1 MPFFNLKQKLA
12 EEIAISL
19 SHPEITAQSLSQD
32 FSAPPNLAMGH
43 VALPCFK
50 LGKILNKPAGKLA
63 IELAQTFKSPLATA
77 SATGPYANFKFKSDH
92 LFETTLSKILAE
104 KEKYGSE
111 KQANPNPIVLEY
123 CSPNIA
129 KPLFFHHIRS
139 TLIGNVL
146 GNIYDFLGYKTERI
160 NFVGDWGTQFARLLA
175 AFELWGHQEELSLDD
190 LGRSMKHLL
199 DIYIKFHQ
207 EVDTHPEYLEKT
219 SQWLQ
224 RLEAQD
230 PSATKLWKLIRD
242 ISVANME
249 KTLSKMHVF
258 FHYTEGESHYIP
270 KMDATLKEIK
280 AKADA
285 KLSEGAYI
293 VELPD
298 IETPALVQKRDGTTL
313 YLTRDIAAAIERFER
328 FHFSKMYYVVSEQ
341 QKLHFKQLFAVLKKM
356 GYGFS
361 DSCEHLSFGTV
372 HFGKERMSTREGRV
386 IYLEDVLKEATELA
400 LEECTKKNP
409 ALVGKEEIAQKVG
422 IGAIIFGE
430 LSAHRQRDIEFQWE
444 HVLTFDGE
452 TGPYVQYSAV
462 RCQSL
467 LSKAKEANIDYKSL
481 AKAQGYNFAP
491 EEEAL
496 VLELAKFRGVL
507 KTCTQDNEPYHL
519 PRYLIDIAKAF
530 NRFYYQLPVL
540 QATDLIQKQVRL
552 NLVEATY
559 QVLFNG
565 LKLLGIDTPK
575 EM

>member
-12 EEIAISL
+12 REISSSL
-19 SHPEITAQSLSQD
+19 THPEITAESLLQE
-32 FSAPPNLAMGH
+32 FGTPPNLQMGH
-43 VALPCFK
+43 IALPCFK
-50 LGKILNKPAGKLA
+50 LGKTLGKPAGKLA
-63 IELAQTFKSPLATA
+63 IELSQSFKSELATA
-77 SATGPYANFKFKSDH
+77 SAAGPYANFKFKTSH
-92 LFETTLSKILAE
+92 LFDTTLTEILTLQNG
-104 KEKYGSE
+104 YGSE
-111 KQANPNPIVLEY
+111 TQNNPKSVVLEY

-175 AFELWGHQEELSLDD
+175 AFELWGNKEELSLDD
-190 LGRSMKHLL
+190 LDRSMKHLL

-207 EVDTHPEYLEKT
+207 ELDTHPEYLEKT

-224 RLEAQD
+224 RLEAQE
-230 PSATKLWKLIRD
+230 PSATQLWKLIRD
-242 ISVANME
+242 ISVANMD
-249 KTLSKMHVF
+249 KTLQKMNVVF
-258 FHYTEGESHYIP
+258 HHTAGESLYIP
-270 KMDATLKEIK
+270 KMEESLKEIK
-280 AKADA
+280 AKSGA

-298 IETPALVQKRDGTTL
+298 IEPPALIQKKDGTTL

-341 QKLHFKQLFAVLKKM
+341 QRLHFQQLFAVLKKM
-356 GYGFS
+356 GYSFS
-361 DSCEHLSFGTV
+361 NACEHLSFGTV

-386 IYLEDVLKEATELA
+386 IYLEDVLKEATQLA

-409 ALVGKEEIAQKVG
+409 SLAGKEDIAKKVG
-422 IGAIIFGE
+422 VGAIIFGN
-430 LSAHRQRDIEFQWE
+430 LSAHKQRDIEFNWE
-444 HVLTFDGE
+444 HVLAFDGE
-452 TGPYVQYSAV
+452 TGPYCQYSAV

-467 LSKAKEANIDYKSL
+467 LLKAKEANIDYQSL
-481 AKAQGYNFAP
+481 ANAEAYTFAP

-496 VLELAKFRGVL
+496 ILELSKFRGVL

-519 PRYLIDIAKAF
+519 THYLIDIAKTF
-530 NRFYYQLPVL
+530 NRFYYHHPVL
-540 QATDLIQKQVRL
+540 QATEAIQKQVRL
-552 NLVEATY
+552 NLVQATY
-559 QVLFNG
+559 QVLHNG
-565 LKLLGIDTPK
+565 LRLLGIETPK

>member
-1 MPFFNLKQKLA
+1 MPFYNLKQKLA
-12 EEIAISL
+12 QQIAHSL
-19 SHPEITAQSLSQD
+19 SNPEITPQSVYQELGT
-32 FSAPPNLAMGH
+32 PPNLEMGH

-50 LGKILNKPAGKLA
+50 LGKLLNKPAGKLA
-63 IELAQTFKSPLATA
+63 IELAQQFKSPIATA
-77 SATGPYANFKFKSDH
+77 SASGPYANFRFKPEQM
-92 LFETTLSKILAE
+92 FTTTLSKILSE
-104 KEKYGSE
+104 KDRYGSE
-111 KQANPNPIVLEY
+111 SQPAPQSIVLEY

-146 GNIYDFLGYKTERI
+146 ANIYDFLGFKTERI

-175 AFELWGHQEELSLDD
+175 AFELWGQKDLLSLNDID
-190 LGRSMKHLL
+190 RSMKHLL
-199 DIYIKFHQ
+199 DIYIKFHH
-207 EVDTHPEYLEKT
+207 ELENNPTYLEKT
-219 SQWLQ
+219 SKWLQ
-224 RLEAQD
+224 RLEAQE
-230 PSATKLWKLIRD
+230 PEATDLWKLIRD

-249 KTLSKMHVF
+249 KTLNKMNVF
-258 FHYTEGESHYIP
+258 FHHTEGESFYIP
-270 KMDATLKEIK
+270 KMDGWLKKIK
-280 AKADA
+280 TESGAQ
-285 KLSEGAYI
+285 LSEGAYI
-293 VELPD
+293 VTLPD
-298 IETPALVQKRDGTTL
+298 IEPPALIQKKDGTTL

-356 GYGFS
+356 EHSFS
-361 DSCEHLSFGTV
+361 EQCEHLSFGTV

-386 IYLEDVLKEATELA
+386 IYLEEVLKEATQLA

-409 ALVGKEEIAQKVG
+409 SLAGKQDIARQIG
-422 IGAIIFGE
+422 IGAIIFGN
-430 LSAHRQRDIEFQWE
+430 LSAHKQRDIEFNWE

-467 LSKAKEANIDYKSL
+467 LAKAKEAKIDSKQL
-481 AKAQGYNFAP
+481 AQADKYTFAA
-491 EEEAL
+491 EEDAL
-496 VLELAKFRGVL
+496 ILELSKFRAVL
-507 KTCTQDNEPYHL
+507 KNCTQDNEPYHL
-519 PRYLIDIAKAF
+519 THYLIDVAKAF

-540 QATDLIQKQVRL
+540 QATELLQKQVRL

-565 LKLLGIDTPK
+565 LKLLGIETPK

>member
-12 EEIAISL
+12 EQIAHAL
-19 SHPEITAQSLSQD
+19 SHPEINSQSIFQELGT
-32 FSAPPNLAMGH
+32 PPNLEMGH
-43 VALPCFK
+43 IALPCFK
-50 LGKILNKPAGKLA
+50 LGKLLNKPAGKLA
-63 IELAQTFKSPLATA
+63 IELSQNFKSPLATA
-77 SATGPYANFKFKSDH
+77 SAAGPYANFKFNAEQVFDA
-92 LFETTLSKILAE
+92 TLSKILNE
-104 KEKYGSE
+104 KDRYGSE
-111 KQANPNPIVLEY
+111 PQTSATPVVLEY

-146 GNIYDFLGYKTERI
+146 ANVYDFLGYKTERI

-175 AFELWGHQEELSLDD
+175 AFELWGQKDALSLSD
-190 LGRSMKHLL
+190 LDRSMKHLL
-199 DIYIKFHQ
+199 DIYVKFHQ
-207 EVDTHPEYLEKT
+207 EVETHPEYLEKT

-230 PSATKLWKLIRD
+230 PTATELWKLIRD

-249 KTLSKMHVF
+249 KTLRKMNVVF
-258 FHYTEGESHYIP
+258 HHTEGESTYIP
-270 KMDATLKEIK
+270 KMESTLKEIK

-293 VELPD
+293 VEIPD
-298 IETPALVQKRDGTTL
+298 IEPPALIQKKDGTTL
-313 YLTRDIAAAIERFER
+313 YLTRDIAAAIDRYQKY
-328 FHFSKMYYVVSEQ
+328 HFSKMYYVVSEQ

-386 IYLEDVLKEATELA
+386 VYLEDVLKEATQLA

-409 ALVGKEEIAQKVG
+409 SLAGKEDIARQIG
-422 IGAIIFGE
+422 IGAIIFGN
-430 LSAHRQRDIEFQWE
+430 LSAHKQRDIEFNWE
-444 HVLTFDGE
+444 HVLAFDGE

-467 LSKAKEANIDYKSL
+467 LTKAKEANIEPRNL
-481 AKAQGYNFAP
+481 AKVVGYTFAP
-491 EEEAL
+491 EEVAL
-496 VLELAKFRGVL
+496 ILELSKFRSVL

-519 PRYLIDIAKAF
+519 PRYLIDVTKAF
-530 NRFYYQLPVL
+530 NRFYYQLSVL
-540 QATDLIQKQVRL
+540 QATELIQKQVRL

-559 QVLFNG
+559 QVLYNG
-565 LKLLGIDTPK
+565 LKLLGIETPK

>member
-12 EEIAISL
+12 KEISSVL
-19 SHPEITAQSLSQD
+19 SHSEITPHTLLQD
-32 FSAPPNLAMGH
+32 FGSPPNLQMGH
-43 VALPCFK
+43 IALPCFK
-50 LGKILNKPAGKLA
+50 LGKLLNKPAGKLA
-63 IELAQTFKSPLATA
+63 LELAQSFKSDLATA
-77 SATGPYANFKFKSDH
+77 SAAGPYANFKFKTDH
-92 LFETTLSKILAE
+92 LFEVTISEVLKTGAQ
-104 KEKYGSE
+104 YGSE
-111 KQANPNPIVLEY
+111 TQPNPKPVVIEY

-146 GNIYDFLGYKTERI
+146 ANIYDFLGHKTERI

-175 AFELWGHQEELSLDD
+175 AFEIWGHREELSLND
-190 LGRSMKHLL
+190 LDRSMKHLL

-207 EVDTHPEYLEKT
+207 ELEAHPEYLEKT
-219 SQWLQ
+219 SKWLQ
-224 RLEAQD
+224 RLEAQEPD
-230 PSATKLWKLIRD
+230 ATALWKLIRD

-249 KTLSKMHVF
+249 KTLSKMNVF
-258 FHYTEGESHYIP
+258 FQHTEGESFYIP
-270 KMDATLKEIK
+270 KMESSLKEIK
-280 AKADA
+280 TKSNA

-298 IETPALVQKRDGTTL
+298 IEPPALIQKKDGTTL

-328 FHFSKMYYVVSEQ
+328 FNFSKMYYVVSEQ
-341 QKLHFKQLFAVLKKM
+341 QRLHFQQLFAVLKKM
-356 GYGFS
+356 GYPFS

-386 IYLEDVLKEATELA
+386 IYLEDVLKEATQLA

-409 ALVGKEEIAQKVG
+409 SLAGKEEIAKKVG
-422 IGAIIFGE
+422 IGAIIFGN
-430 LSAHRQRDIEFQWE
+430 LSAHKQKDIEFNWE
-444 HVLTFDGE
+444 HVLAFDGE
-452 TGPYVQYSAV
+452 TGPYCQYSAV

-467 LSKAKEANIDYKSL
+467 LAKADEAKIDYKNL
-481 AKAQGYNFAP
+481 PELKNYTFAP

-496 VLELAKFRGVL
+496 ALELAKFRGVL

-519 PRYLIDIAKAF
+519 THYLIDIAKTF
-530 NRFYYQLPVL
+530 NRFYYQHSVL
-540 QATDLIQKQVRL
+540 QATELIQKQVRL
-552 NLVEATY
+552 NLVRATY
-559 QVLFNG
+559 QVLHNG

>member
-1 MPFFNLKQKLA
+1 MPFYNLKQKLA
-12 EEIAISL
+12 EQIAHSL
-19 SHPEITAQSLSQD
+19 SHPEITAQSLFQEMGT
-32 FSAPPNLAMGH
+32 PPNLQMGH

-50 LGKILNKPAGKLA
+50 LGKLLNKPAGKLA
-63 IELAQTFKSPLATA
+63 IELSQAFQSPIATA
-77 SATGPYANFKFKSDH
+77 SAAGPYANFRFKSDQI
-92 LFETTLSKILAE
+92 FQATLPKIFQE
-104 KEKYGSE
+104 KDRYGSDP
-111 KQANPNPIVLEY
+111 KNSAQPIVLEY

-146 GNIYDFLGYKTERI
+146 ANIYDFLGFKTERI

-175 AFELWGHQEELSLDD
+175 AFELWGHKDQISMNDID
-190 LGRSMKHLL
+190 RSMKHLL
-199 DIYIKFHQ
+199 DIYIRFHQ
-207 EVDTHPEYLEKT
+207 ELDQHPEYLEKT

-230 PSATKLWKLIRD
+230 ADATALWKLIRD

-249 KTLSKMHVF
+249 KTLAKMNVF
-258 FHYTEGESHYIP
+258 FHHTEGESFYIP
-270 KMDATLKEIK
+270 KMESSLKDIK
-280 AKADA
+280 AKAQA

-298 IETPALVQKRDGTTL
+298 IEPPALVQKKDGTTL

-341 QKLHFKQLFAVLKKM
+341 QRLHFKQLFAVLKKM
-356 GYGFS
+356 GYPFS
-361 DSCEHLSFGTV
+361 ESCEHLSFGTV

-386 IYLEDVLKEATELA
+386 IYLEDVLKEATQLA

-409 ALVGKEEIAQKVG
+409 SLAGKEEIARKIG
-422 IGAIIFGE
+422 IGAIIFGN
-430 LSAHRQRDIEFQWE
+430 LSAHKQRDIEFNWE
-444 HVLTFDGE
+444 HVLAFDGE

-467 LSKAKEANIDYKSL
+467 L
-481 AKAQGYNFAP
+481 AKAQEAQLTVTTLPQVENYPFAP

-496 VLELAKFRGVL
+496 ILELAKFRGVL
-507 KTCTQDNEPYHL
+507 KNCAHENEPYLLTH
-519 PRYLIDIAKAF
+519 YLIDVTKTF

-540 QATDLIQKQVRL
+540 QATEAIQKQVRL
-552 NLVEATY
+552 SLVAATY